1 MRWIAR
7 CQCVVTHRPE
17 YIDRIK
23 KHMRPLVEHI
33 RFSMLPLPILNT
45 LANEMLVPTR
55 YLTEVR
61 P

>member
-1 MRWIAR
+1 MP
-7 CQCVVTHRPE
+7 CGHRPE

>member
-1 MRWIAR
+1 
-7 CQCVVTHRPE
+7 
-17 YIDRIK
+17 
-23 KHMRPLVEHI
+23 MRPLVEHI